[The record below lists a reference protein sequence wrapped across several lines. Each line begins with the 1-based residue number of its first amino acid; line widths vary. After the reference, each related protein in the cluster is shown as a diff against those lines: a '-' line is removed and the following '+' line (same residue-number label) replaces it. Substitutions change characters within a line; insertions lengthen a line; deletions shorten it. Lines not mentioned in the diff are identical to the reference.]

1 MLKRAGETYPL
12 ISQLVAQL
20 SVKEGTRRECGCEPG
35 PQILNDLQQKKSLN
49 DKWLSC
55 WVMGKTRQ
63 TICFPQKIWWRRT
76 YKEDWRWSFLIAT
89 VFLQLQ
95 SLQKDYMH
103 YMLLNQEQMFW
114 SYWKTDIL
122 MFLIYSYFTLSK
134 SKECLL
140 KYDKNSY
147 TNIVT
152 IWTVLGNTVSR
163 NVLLCNYR
171 LWCNFPFIRKWKN

>member
-1 MLKRAGETYPL
+1 MWMWTWSPDFKWFAAKKVTEWQMVKLLSDGKNKADDLFSSKNMVTENIQGRLKMKFPY
-12 ISQLVAQL
+12 
-20 SVKEGTRRECGCEPG
+20 C
-35 PQILNDLQQKKSLN
+35 N
-49 DKWLSC
+49 
-55 WVMGKTRQ
+55 
-63 TICFPQKIWWRRT
+63 CFPAITKLT
-76 YKEDWRWSFLIAT
+76 EG
-89 VFLQLQ
+89 LQ
-95 SLQKDYMH
+95 H

-152 IWTVLGNTVSR
+152 IWTVLGKTVSR

-171 LWCNFPFIRKWKN
+171 LWSNFAFIQKWKN